1 MNYQTKME
9 QWLTDSYFDQSTK
22 KEIKTITD
30 ETELKNRF
38 EVDLDFGTGG
48 LRGVMGAGTNRINQ
62 YTVRRASYGLALYLK
77 EAFGAE
83 AESRGVVIAYDSR
96 TRSDE
101 FALQTA
107 LVFCACNIKV
117 YLFDTITSTP
127 ELSFAVAYLNC
138 IAGVVITASHNPKE
152 YNGYKAYD
160 QYGCQFVPDDAD
172 KIIEKVNMIVDFAT
186 IPIIERIQAVEDG
199 LLKYIGEDVHRSF
212 YEAVL
217 KQSLLTE
224 KTAKE
229 ALSIVYTPL
238 HGTGNKPVRKVL
250 YQDGFTNVH
259 VLKEQESPDG
269 NFPTVKSPNPEDK
282 AALDLAIQYAREIHA
297 DIIIGT
303 DPDCDRV
310 GIAVADKDKYNLLSG
325 NQVGALLA
333 DYVLSEKQK
342 RHLLADNAVMIKT
355 IVTSQLGDKVADLY
369 NVKTVDTLTGFKY
382 IGELITRYETQ
393 GTYDFILGYEESYG
407 YLIGKHARDKDAVVA
422 SMMICEMA
430 AFHKANGR
438 NLLQVLQD
446 IYSKCGYYID
456 HLDSYTFDS
465 VSGLEKITEIMKI
478 FRNQTENVFPF
489 EFTVKDYSAGIDG
502 LPKADV
508 LKFILQDGS
517 WIAVRPSGTEP
528 KIKFYYSMRGSDQ
541 STAQQ
546 NLQKAR
552 TAIEKIIEL

>member
-1 MNYQTKME
+1 MDYQTKIE

-22 KEIKTITD
+22 KEIKTIT
-30 ETELKNRF
+30 EEKELKNRF

-127 ELSFAVAYLNC
+127 ELSFSVAYLNC

-160 QYGCQFVPDDAD
+160 QYGCQFVPNDAD

-186 IPIIERIQAVEDG
+186 IPIIDRMQAIEEG
-199 LLKYIGEDVHRSF
+199 LLKYIGKDVHQSF

-217 KQSLLTE
+217 KQSLLTD
-224 KTAKE
+224 KKAKE
-229 ALSIVYTPL
+229 NLSIVYTPL
-238 HGTGNKPVRKVL
+238 HGTGNKPVREVL
-250 YQDGFTNVH
+250 YKDGFTHVH

-282 AALDLAIQYAREIHA
+282 AALDLAIQYAGDIQA

-310 GIAVADKDKYNLLSG
+310 GIAVADKDKYTLLSG

-333 DYVLSEKQK
+333 DYVLSEKK
-342 RHLLADNAVMIKT
+342 KHHLLADNAVMIKT

-430 AFHKANGR
+430 AYHKANGR
-438 NLLQVLQD
+438 NLLQVLED
-446 IYSKCGYYID
+446 IYLKCGYYID

-465 VSGLEKITEIMKI
+465 VSGLEKITGIMKI

-489 EFTVKDYSAGIDG
+489 EFTVKDYTAGIDG

-508 LKFILQDGS
+508 LKFILPDGS

-528 KIKFYYSMRGSDQ
+528 KIKFYYSMRGVNRAS
-541 STAQQ
+541 AQQ

-552 TAIEKIIEL
+552 TAIEKIIDL